1 MSKKTRR
8 KFSADQKALAV
19 KRHFLEGTPASEI
32 CEELQ
37 IHPHVFSD
45 WRKIFFK
52 NGASAFKREKDIEQR
67 ESEKKIHKLQDQI
80 SKKDRV
86 ISEIMSEYVDFKKN
100 LGETEGSL
108 GGT

>member
-1 MSKKTRR
+1 MSKKTR
-8 KFSADQKALAV
+8 FSADQKALAV

-37 IHPHVFSD
+37 IHPKVFSD

-67 ESEKKIHKLQDQI
+67 ESEKRFTNSRIKSAKKI
-80 SKKDRV
+80 
-86 ISEIMSEYVDFKKN
+86 
-100 LGETEGSL
+100 G
-108 GGT
+108 